1 MKQAVLHLKNN
12 ITDYIAKG
20 LIFLVSIW
28 VVFALCF
35 QITMVGIHFSGNEQ
49 LERDIANWFSWKFD
63 GNFKNSPGNIMYNAE
78 EHIWVESVTNQV
90 KIGKLAGNRNLE
102 FGLKNILEEFLQEKD
117 FELNPESKDK
127 VTIDIIYLDVLKTKS
142 NLSVFHKDAESV
154 VIRLKGILKHDG
166 KKIKEVIVE
175 EESSEISMSTLAI
188 DNGGN
193 FNQQS
198 LSNAL
203 KKSSN
208 KLVNKLFEI
217 K

>member
-1 MKQAVLHLKNN
+1 MPFV
-12 ITDYIAKG
+12 
-20 LIFLVSIW
+20 
-28 VVFALCF
+28 
-35 QITMVGIHFSGNEQ
+35 
-49 LERDIANWFSWKFD
+49 
-63 GNFKNSPGNIMYNAE
+63 
-78 EHIWVESVTNQV
+78 
-90 KIGKLAGNRNLE
+90 
-102 FGLKNILEEFLQEKD
+102 
-117 FELNPESKDK
+117 
-127 VTIDIIYLDVLKTKS
+127 KTKS

>member
-1 MKQAVLHLKNN
+1 MNKLLLLVVCGMLTLPLHDLHQK
-12 ITDYIAKG
+12 K
-20 LIFLVSIW
+20 
-28 VVFALCF
+28 
-35 QITMVGIHFSGNEQ
+35 E
-49 LERDIANWFSWKFD
+49 
-63 GNFKNSPGNIMYNAE
+63 
-78 EHIWVESVTNQV
+78 IWVESVSN
-90 KIGKLAGNRNLE
+90 KIQIGNLAGNRNLE
-102 FGLKNILEEFLQEKD
+102 FGVKNVVEEFLQEKD
-117 FELNPESKDK
+117 IELNPESSDK
-127 VTIDIIYLDVLKTKS
+127 VAIDIVYLDVLKTKS
-142 NLSVFHKDAESV
+142 NISVFHKDAESV

>member
-1 MKQAVLHLKNN
+1 MLTLPLHDLHQTK
-12 ITDYIAKG
+12 
-20 LIFLVSIW
+20 
-28 VVFALCF
+28 
-35 QITMVGIHFSGNEQ
+35 E
-49 LERDIANWFSWKFD
+49 
-63 GNFKNSPGNIMYNAE
+63 
-78 EHIWVESVTNQV
+78 IWVESVSN
-90 KIGKLAGNRNLE
+90 KIQIGNLAGNRNLE
-102 FGLKNILEEFLQEKD
+102 FGVKNVVEEFLQEKD

-127 VTIDIIYLDVLKTKS
+127 VAIDIIYLDVLKTKS

-166 KKIKEVIVE
+166 KKIKEVVVE

-208 KLVNKLFEI
+208 KLVNKLFET

>member
-1 MKQAVLHLKNN
+1 MNKLLLLVVCGMLTLSSNNLHQTK
-12 ITDYIAKG
+12 
-20 LIFLVSIW
+20 
-28 VVFALCF
+28 
-35 QITMVGIHFSGNEQ
+35 E
-49 LERDIANWFSWKFD
+49 
-63 GNFKNSPGNIMYNAE
+63 
-78 EHIWVESVTNQV
+78 IWVESVSN
-90 KIGKLAGNRNLE
+90 KIQIGNLAGNRNLE
-102 FGLKNILEEFLQEKD
+102 FGVKNVVEEFLQEKD

>member
-1 MKQAVLHLKNN
+1 MLTLSSNN
-12 ITDYIAKG
+12 LRQTK
-20 LIFLVSIW
+20 
-28 VVFALCF
+28 
-35 QITMVGIHFSGNEQ
+35 E
-49 LERDIANWFSWKFD
+49 
-63 GNFKNSPGNIMYNAE
+63 
-78 EHIWVESVTNQV
+78 IWVESVSN
-90 KIGKLAGNRNLE
+90 KIQIGNLAGNRNLE
-102 FGLKNILEEFLQEKD
+102 FGVKNVVEEFLQEKD

>member
-1 MKQAVLHLKNN
+1 MLTLSSNN
-12 ITDYIAKG
+12 LRQTK
-20 LIFLVSIW
+20 
-28 VVFALCF
+28 
-35 QITMVGIHFSGNEQ
+35 E
-49 LERDIANWFSWKFD
+49 
-63 GNFKNSPGNIMYNAE
+63 
-78 EHIWVESVTNQV
+78 IWVESVSN
-90 KIGKLAGNRNLE
+90 KIQIGNLAGNRNLE
-102 FGLKNILEEFLQEKD
+102 FGVKNVVEEFLQEKD

-154 VIRLKGILKHDG
+154 VIRLKGILTHDG

>member
-1 MKQAVLHLKNN
+1 MLTLSSNNLHQTK
-12 ITDYIAKG
+12 
-20 LIFLVSIW
+20 
-28 VVFALCF
+28 
-35 QITMVGIHFSGNEQ
+35 E
-49 LERDIANWFSWKFD
+49 
-63 GNFKNSPGNIMYNAE
+63 
-78 EHIWVESVTNQV
+78 IWVESVSN
-90 KIGKLAGNRNLE
+90 KIQIGNLAGNRNLE
-102 FGLKNILEEFLQEKD
+102 FGVKNIVEEFLQEKD

>member
-1 MKQAVLHLKNN
+1 MNKLLLIVVCGMLTLPLNDLHQTK
-12 ITDYIAKG
+12 
-20 LIFLVSIW
+20 
-28 VVFALCF
+28 
-35 QITMVGIHFSGNEQ
+35 E
-49 LERDIANWFSWKFD
+49 
-63 GNFKNSPGNIMYNAE
+63 
-78 EHIWVESVTNQV
+78 IWVESVSN
-90 KIGKLAGNRNLE
+90 KIQIGNLAGNRNLE
-102 FGLKNILEEFLQEKD
+102 FGVKNVVEEFLQEKD
-117 FELNPESKDK
+117 FELNPESSDK
-127 VTIDIIYLDVLKTKS
+127 VAIDIIYLDVLKTKS

-166 KKIKEVIVE
+166 KKIKEVVVE

-208 KLVNKLFEI
+208 KLVNKLFET

>member
-1 MKQAVLHLKNN
+1 MNKILLLVVCGMLILPQSDLHQTK
-12 ITDYIAKG
+12 D
-20 LIFLVSIW
+20 
-28 VVFALCF
+28 
-35 QITMVGIHFSGNEQ
+35 
-49 LERDIANWFSWKFD
+49 
-63 GNFKNSPGNIMYNAE
+63 
-78 EHIWVESVTNQV
+78 IWVESVTN
-90 KIGKLAGNRNLE
+90 KIQIGNLAGNRNLE
-102 FGLKNILEEFLQEKD
+102 FGVKNVVEEFLQEKD
-117 FELNPESKDK
+117 FELNPESRDK
-127 VTIDIIYLDVLKTKS
+127 VDIDIIYLDVLKTKS

-166 KKIKEVIVE
+166 KKIKEVVVE
-175 EESSEISMSTLAI
+175 EESSEISMSTLAV

-208 KLVNKLFEI
+208 KLVTKLFET

>member
-1 MKQAVLHLKNN
+1 MCGMLTLSSNNLHQTK
-12 ITDYIAKG
+12 
-20 LIFLVSIW
+20 
-28 VVFALCF
+28 
-35 QITMVGIHFSGNEQ
+35 E
-49 LERDIANWFSWKFD
+49 
-63 GNFKNSPGNIMYNAE
+63 
-78 EHIWVESVTNQV
+78 IWVESVSN
-90 KIGKLAGNRNLE
+90 KIQIGNLAGNRNLE
-102 FGLKNILEEFLQEKD
+102 FGVKNVVEEFLQEKD

-154 VIRLKGILKHDG
+154 VIRLKGTLKHDG

-208 KLVNKLFEI
+208 KLVNKLFET

>member
-1 MKQAVLHLKNN
+1 VA
-12 ITDYIAKG
+12 
-20 LIFLVSIW
+20 
-28 VVFALCF
+28 
-35 QITMVGIHFSGNEQ
+35 
-49 LERDIANWFSWKFD
+49 
-63 GNFKNSPGNIMYNAE
+63 
-78 EHIWVESVTNQV
+78 
-90 KIGKLAGNRNLE
+90 
-102 FGLKNILEEFLQEKD
+102 
-117 FELNPESKDK
+117 
-127 VTIDIIYLDVLKTKS
+127 IDIVFLDVLKTKS

-154 VIRLKGILKHDG
+154 VIRLKGALKHDG

-208 KLVNKLFEI
+208 KLVDKLFET

>member
-1 MKQAVLHLKNN
+1 MNKLL
-12 ITDYIAKG
+12 
-20 LIFLVSIW
+20 LLVVCGMLTLPLNDSY
-28 VVFALCF
+28 
-35 QITMVGIHFSGNEQ
+35 QTKE
-49 LERDIANWFSWKFD
+49 
-63 GNFKNSPGNIMYNAE
+63 
-78 EHIWVESVTNQV
+78 IWVESVSN
-90 KIGKLAGNRNLE
+90 KIQIGNLAGNRNLE
-102 FGLKNILEEFLQEKD
+102 FGVKNVVEEFLQEKD
-117 FELNPESKDK
+117 FELNPESRDK
-127 VTIDIIYLDVLKTKS
+127 VLIDIIYLDVLKTKS

>member
-1 MKQAVLHLKNN
+1 MLTLSSNNLHQTK
-12 ITDYIAKG
+12 
-20 LIFLVSIW
+20 
-28 VVFALCF
+28 
-35 QITMVGIHFSGNEQ
+35 E
-49 LERDIANWFSWKFD
+49 
-63 GNFKNSPGNIMYNAE
+63 
-78 EHIWVESVTNQV
+78 IWVESVSN
-90 KIGKLAGNRNLE
+90 KIQIGNLAGNRNLE
-102 FGLKNILEEFLQEKD
+102 FGVKNVVEEFLQEKD

-154 VIRLKGILKHDG
+154 VIRLKGTLKHDG
-166 KKIKEVIVE
+166 KKIKEVIVQ
-175 EESSEISMSTLAI
+175 EESSEISMSTLAV

-203 KKSSN
+203 KKSSS
-208 KLVNKLFEI
+208 KLVTKLFET